1 MSAKVAFKR
10 SGARDLSGGDDG
22 GGADPGDVLD
32 GVVDSI
38 VAIHAFSQDPSIRNA
53 GAGLASI
60 GGLVMM
66 GPPPACT
73 AIGAVLTIT
82 GTLMSIFDPSETPEQ
97 KAAKKEQAY

>member
-38 VAIHAFSQDPSIRNA
+38 VAIHAFS
-53 GAGLASI
+53 
-60 GGLVMM
+60 
-66 GPPPACT
+66 
-73 AIGAVLTIT
+73 
-82 GTLMSIFDPSETPEQ
+82 
-97 KAAKKEQAY
+97 